1 MEAGQFS
8 AAVWHGPRDIRVER
22 RNRTPIGADEVRIKI
37 AKCGICGSDLHE
49 YVDGPHAIPVSLPHG
64 ISGRRAPIIIGHEFC
79 GTLLEVGDAALE
91 LKVGQRVAVEPEY
104 RCGKCAACRRGD
116 YNLCVDMGFAG
127 LMGDG
132 GMAEEAVVPAYMVHA
147 LPTEVSFTQAAV
159 LEPAAVALHAMR
171 RSGLAAGMRC
181 AVIGAGPIGL
191 LLVQLARLAG
201 AREIAVSDLSG
212 ARLELAQRL
221 GATVIVDAG
230 GQSLADHVR
239 DVDISFEAVGAQASL
254 NESFKVLRKGGR
266 LVLVGLFGQPPTI
279 DAFGL
284 VNREI
289 DLISSVGYRQVYGDL
304 IAMVASGLFDPSRIV
319 TREIRLDRVVTD
331 GFERLLKEG
340 SDVKILVSPE
350 PI

>member
-1 MEAGQFS
+1 
-8 AAVWHGPRDIRVER
+8 
-22 RNRTPIGADEVRIKI
+22 
-37 AKCGICGSDLHE
+37 
-49 YVDGPHAIPVSLPHG
+49 VDGPHAIPVALPHG
-64 ISGRRAPIIIGHEFC
+64 ISGRRAPIVIGHEFC
-79 GTLLEVGDAALE
+79 GTVLDIGEAVLD

-132 GMAEEAVVPAYMVHA
+132 GMAEEAVVPAYMVHT
-147 LPTEVSFTQAAV
+147 LPTEVSFAQAAV
-159 LEPAAVALHAMR
+159 LEPAAVALHAIR

-191 LLVQLARLAG
+191 LLVQLAKLAG
-201 AREIAVSDLSG
+201 AREIAVSDMSA
-212 ARLELAQRL
+212 ARLELAHCL
-221 GATVIVDAG
+221 GATVTVDAG
-230 GQSLADHVR
+230 RRSLADHVW
-239 DVDISFEAVGAQASL
+239 DVDISFEAVGVQSSL

-266 LVLVGLFGQPPTI
+266 LVLVGLFSQHPTI

-304 IAMVASGLFDPSRIV
+304 IAMVAGGLFDPSRIV
-319 TREIRLDRVVTD
+319 TREIRLDRVIED
-331 GFERLLKEG
+331 GFEQLLKKG
-340 SDVKILVSPE
+340 SDVKILVNPE
-350 PI
+350 LT